1 MVILNSYA
9 YQIVCVPNIEKWNN
23 VACLSGVNST
33 SSNGA
38 ANVAC
43 FDGIAFYKYDG
54 RYFVAT
60 YPTFISLTRSQIDK
74 MLIDNGYTP
83 SNGDYATIF
92 NSFGIVKEVSKI
104 EFDNLMKSY
113 PITKMDNILLGLE

>member
-9 YQIVCVPNIEKWNN
+9 YQIVCVPNIEKWDN
-23 VACLSGVNST
+23 VTCLNGTNATSGKGT
-33 SSNGA
+33 

-60 YPTFISLTRSQIDK
+60 YPTFISLTRSQIDE

-92 NSFGIVKEVSKI
+92 NSLGIVREISKYDFYKAI
-104 EFDNLMKSY
+104 KDY
-113 PITKMDNILLGLE
+113 PVRMDDYSLLGW

>member
-9 YQIVCVPNIEKWNN
+9 YQIVCVPNIEKLDN
-23 VACLSGVNST
+23 VTCLNGTNATSGKGT
-33 SSNGA
+33 

-43 FDGIAFYKYDG
+43 FDGIAFYKYDD

-74 MLIDNGYTP
+74 ILIDNCYTP
-83 SNGDYATIF
+83 SNGDYGAIF
-92 NSFGIVKEVSKI
+92 NSFGIVKEFSKV
-104 EFDNLMKSY
+104 EFDNFVKAY
-113 PITKMDNILLGLE
+113 PIRDIDKLFLGW

>member
-1 MVILNSYA
+1 MEILNSYA

-23 VACLSGVNST
+23 VACLNGTNTTSG
-33 SSNGA
+33 NGT

-43 FDGIAFYKYDG
+43 FDGIAFYKSDG

-60 YPTFISLTRSQIDK
+60 YPTFISLTRSKIDK

-83 SNGDYATIF
+83 SNGDYGTIF
-92 NSFGIVKEVSKI
+92 NSFGIVKEISKDDFYKAI
-104 EFDNLMKSY
+104 KDY
-113 PITKMDNILLGLE
+113 PVRMDDYSLLGW

>member
-1 MVILNSYA
+1 MEILNSYA

-33 SSNGA
+33 SGNGA

-60 YPTFISLTRSQIDK
+60 YPTFISLTHHEINRI
-74 MLIDNGYTP
+74 LIDNCYIP
-83 SNGDYATIF
+83 SNGYYAPIF
-92 NSFGIVKEVSKI
+92 NSFGIVREISKDDFYKAI
-104 EFDNLMKSY
+104 KDY
-113 PITKMDNILLGLE
+113 PVRMDDYSLLGW